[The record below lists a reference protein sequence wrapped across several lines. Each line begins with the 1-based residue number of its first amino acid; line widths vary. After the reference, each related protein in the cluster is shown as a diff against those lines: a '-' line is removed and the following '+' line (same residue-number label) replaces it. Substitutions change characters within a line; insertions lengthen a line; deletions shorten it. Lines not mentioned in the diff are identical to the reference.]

1 MSAREPHAVD
11 RSADPAAARAAAG
24 DAAGEAAVAA
34 NAATG
39 RADVVRA
46 LIIDDDALLRAMTA
60 EALREDGIEVL
71 EADSGERGLER
82 YDAEQPD
89 LVLLDVMMPGID
101 GYEVCRNLRTRPR
114 GALLP
119 VIMLTGLD
127 DPDSVAHAF
136 DAGATDFIS
145 KPINWTLLRFR
156 IRYVLRSTL
165 AVRNLAQSEA
175 SLASAQRLANLGSW
189 EWSAERRAIER
200 SENYYTLF
208 GTSRADFGEGVEA
221 LLRRVHP
228 ADRPGV
234 DAAYALARAGRGFD
248 LTYRI
253 ALADGTLR
261 TVHESA
267 ECRAGVAGDRPA
279 PTIVVGT
286 IQDIS
291 RQVESERRIRQLAY
305 FDTLTRLPNRVLF
318 RERLHGA
325 LAKAARAGTRCTVL
339 LLDLDRF
346 RRINETLGPE
356 FGDRALRAIARRL
369 REGLFADHALAPA
382 GGAEAFRPLAAR
394 LAGDTF
400 GVLLTIEVAPEE
412 LRRFALRLVE
422 HVRAPLS
429 IEDQELRID
438 AHVGV
443 AYAPDHA
450 ASGDALLKAAETA
463 LNRAKRSDS
472 TDPVAVFTGG
482 MESTAR
488 LRFLLESDLRR
499 AIDDGDLD
507 VHYQPIVDAASRR
520 MVKAEAL
527 VRWQHPTRGAIS
539 PAEFVPL
546 AEEARLMHG
555 LTRFVIDRVLA
566 DIDELRAQLPPGFRA
581 SINLSPVNIQDS
593 RFVPELLEA
602 MRRHRVDP
610 GQIEFEITESALM
623 RDVELAAETLASLKK
638 LGFRFAVDDF
648 GTGYSSLSYLRRFPV
663 DSLKIDGSF
672 VRDIAQ
678 QRGSG
683 IVDAIIG
690 VARSLELEVVAECV
704 ETSAQV
710 AALQRRGCALMQGF
724 LFARPLRKEA
734 LVTLLGD
741 GATTYVPAEFQRTSA

>member
-1 MSAREPHAVD
+1 LSAASPDEV
-11 RSADPAAARAAAG
+11 
-24 DAAGEAAVAA
+24 
-34 NAATG
+34 
-39 RADVVRA
+39 ADVVRA
-46 LIIDDDALLRAMTA
+46 LIIDDDGLLRAMTA

-101 GYEVCRNLRTRPR
+101 GYEVCRKLRTRPR

-127 DPDSVAHAF
+127 DPDSVQSAF
-136 DAGATDFIS
+136 DAGATDFLA
-145 KPINWTLLRFR
+145 KPINWALLRFR

-165 AVRNLAQSEA
+165 AVRSLAQSEA
-175 SLASAQRLANLGSW
+175 SLASAQRLAHLGSW
-189 EWSAERRAIER
+189 EWSTERGTIER
-200 SENYYTLF
+200 SENYYALF
-208 GTSRADFGEGVEA
+208 GTTRAAFGEGVGA
-221 LLRRVHP
+221 LLRHVHA

-234 DAAYALARAGRGFD
+234 EAAYALARTGRGFD
-248 LTYRI
+248 VTYRI

-267 ECRAGVAGDRPA
+267 ECRAGIAGDGTA
-279 PTIVVGT
+279 PTTVVGT

-325 LAKAARAGTRCTVL
+325 LAKAARAGKRCTVL
-339 LLDLDRF
+339 VLDLDRF
-346 RRINETLGPE
+346 GRINETLGPE

-369 REGLFADHALAPA
+369 REGLLADPSLALPGPA
-382 GGAEAFRPLAAR
+382 DSHRPLAAR

-400 GVLLTIEVAPEE
+400 GVLLTMEVAQEE
-412 LRRFALRLVE
+412 LHRFALRLVE
-422 HVRAPLS
+422 HLRAPLS
-429 IEDQELRID
+429 IEDQELRMD

-443 AYAPDHA
+443 AFAPDHA

-472 TDPVAVFTGG
+472 PDPVAVFTGG
-482 MESTAR
+482 MESSAR

-499 AIDDGDLD
+499 TIDDGDLE
-507 VHYQPIVDAASRR
+507 VHYQPIVDAVSLR

-527 VRWQHPTRGAIS
+527 ARWQHPTRGAVS
-539 PAEFVPL
+539 PTEFIPL
-546 AEEARLMHG
+546 AEESRLMRG

-566 DIDELRAQLPPGFRA
+566 DIDEMRAQLPPGFRA
-581 SINLSPVNIQDS
+581 SINLAPVNIQDA
-593 RFVPELLEA
+593 RFIPELLEA
-602 MRRHRVDP
+602 LRRHHVDP

-623 RDVELAAETLASLKK
+623 HDVERAAETLASLKTR
-638 LGFRFAVDDF
+638 GFRFAVDDF

-704 ETSAQV
+704 ETAAQV
-710 AALQRRGCALMQGF
+710 AALQRRGCTLMQGF

-734 LVTLLGD
+734 LLTLLAD
-741 GATTYVPAEFQRTSA
+741 GATTYLATDFRRSAG